1 MKEATSSRD
10 LLKTFQTM
18 TAEAFLAFPAVE
30 IESGVFKYVQI
41 RLYRD
46 DGKETREEKDLVR
59 GWNWG
64 QDQ

>member
-1 MKEATSSRD
+1 
-10 LLKTFQTM
+10 M